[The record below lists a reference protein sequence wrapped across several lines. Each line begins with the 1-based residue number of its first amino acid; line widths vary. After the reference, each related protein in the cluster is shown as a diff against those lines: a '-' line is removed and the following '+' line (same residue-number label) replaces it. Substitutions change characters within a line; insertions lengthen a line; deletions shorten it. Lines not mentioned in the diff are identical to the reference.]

1 MKSLF
6 ESTLVVNPLGKQGS
20 EYVIEINGKKY
31 GYSCS
36 DEIYRKFLKIMQFSA
51 GRALAWFKKNTTLK
65 TKLSEG
71 AAGKV
76 VKCKMKMPDFVKF
89 RDILSE
95 DYMPNYWEFIA
106 DSNFPASAVQ
116 NIPMDAFN
124 KNPKLFDFEFWTKI
138 VARQKPV
145 TVEKGRKYE
154 IVFDNY
160 NDAIDDFVIG
170 FVGFDDNHSFTC
182 YSIPSKV
189 FEKMKVTITSYYL
202 TEF

>member
-6 ESTLVVNPLGKQGS
+6 ESTLVVKPLGKQGS
-20 EYVIEINGKKY
+20 QYVIDINGKKY

-51 GRALAWFKKNTTLK
+51 GRALAWFKKNAGLK
-65 TKLSEG
+65 SKLSEG
-71 AAGKV
+71 ATGKV
-76 VKCKMKMPDFVKF
+76 VKCKMKMRDFVNF

-95 DYMPNYWEFIA
+95 DYVPNYWEFVA
-106 DSNFPASAVQ
+106 DSNFPAAAVQ
-116 NIPMDAFN
+116 NIPMDMFK
-124 KNPKLFDFEFWTKI
+124 KNPSSFDSNFWTKV
-138 VARQKPV
+138 VARQKPA

-154 IVFDNY
+154 IVFDEFV
-160 NDAIDDFVIG
+160 DAIDDFVIG
-170 FVGFDDNHSFTC
+170 FVGFDDNYNFTC

-189 FEKMKVTITSYYL
+189 FERMKVTVTSYYL